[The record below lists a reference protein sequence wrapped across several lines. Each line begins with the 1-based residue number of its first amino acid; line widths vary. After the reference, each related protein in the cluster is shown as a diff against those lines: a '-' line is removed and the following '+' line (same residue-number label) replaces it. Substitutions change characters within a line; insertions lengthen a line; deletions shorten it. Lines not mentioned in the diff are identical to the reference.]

1 MGSSPRAVSVAALHP
16 AQFAK
21 GFVKIVFSAIP
32 TVCLS
37 NIPLV
42 YCHINS
48 FQRASGLARPSQ
60 GGEKRTAV
68 WTSHHKERCSDRVV
82 APPVCDH
89 MIVPHR
95 WVVLD
100 GCNPSGSAVDA
111 GRDAAARARRA
122 ERVVE
127 AVLCPFCRPS
137 MGRPVHRE
145 LMRNESRN
153 LGLSHTVIS

>member
-1 MGSSPRAVSVAALHP
+1 MWA
-16 AQFAK
+16 
-21 GFVKIVFSAIP
+21 
-32 TVCLS
+32 
-37 NIPLV
+37 
-42 YCHINS
+42 
-48 FQRASGLARPSQ
+48 
-60 GGEKRTAV
+60 
-68 WTSHHKERCSDRVV
+68 SHHEERCSDRVV

-145 LMRNESRN
+145 FMRNELRN
-153 LGLSHTVIS
+153 LTTIVSTTACHQRNDVETYSKFNLLTFPNQNKEERQSLQAVR